1 VGDQAGQELIE
12 DLVDKFDDDWREN
25 HELSDI
31 EHYGHYFL
39 GSVIISHKDGK
50 NFVID
55 GQQRLTT
62 LTLLLIHLNNLQR
75 ERDGRASIDDL
86 IFSDKFGHKSFNL
99 DVDERR
105 ACMDALFV
113 GEVPDENGQPES
125 VQNIIRRFA
134 DIETGF
140 PYGADSPELISFIYW
155 LIENVPVV
163 EITAYSDEDAYTI
176 FETMNDRG
184 LSLRPTDMLK
194 GYLLANIKDP
204 QARILAND
212 KWKRWMEE
220 FRDLGGEGKE
230 EDADFFKAWLRSQHA
245 ETIREGKKGAK
256 PQDYDRIGT
265 EFHRWVRDHHDDL
278 GLEKSADSVAF
289 IDTQMRFYARQYV
302 QVREDGKQERH
313 PFERVYSNWWYGF
326 TMQLPLLLAPLRV
339 TDDGASLTTKI
350 RLMAAYIDIMLARR
364 LWNYRSMAQSTM
376 RYSMFQ
382 LMKDT
387 RRKAPDD
394 LAEIL
399 TKRLEQ
405 ETETFAINDVYRLNQ
420 MNRWS
425 IHHLLARMIEHIE
438 LESGMT
444 ARYPEYCVTSG
455 KLAYEVEHIW
465 ANKPERFI
473 AEFPQPTDFA
483 EYRNRIGALL
493 LLPKS
498 FNASYGA
505 LEYERKLPHYLGQN
519 LLAKSLHPDC
529 YTHNPGFLRF
539 LDASGLPFEPVVDFD
554 KSALEKRQRLY
565 QLLAE
570 RVWNPSRLAAI
581 LEESDA

>member
-1 VGDQAGQELIE
+1 
-12 DLVDKFDDDWREN
+12 
-25 HELSDI
+25 
-31 EHYGHYFL
+31 
-39 GSVIISHKDGK
+39 
-50 NFVID
+50 
-55 GQQRLTT
+55 
-62 LTLLLIHLNNLQR
+62 
-75 ERDGRASIDDL
+75 
-86 IFSDKFGHKSFNL
+86 
-99 DVDERR
+99 
-105 ACMDALFV
+105 
-113 GEVPDENGQPES
+113 
-125 VQNIIRRFA
+125 
-134 DIETGF
+134 
-140 PYGADSPELISFIYW
+140 
-155 LIENVPVV
+155 
-163 EITAYSDEDAYTI
+163 
-176 FETMNDRG
+176 
-184 LSLRPTDMLK
+184 
-194 GYLLANIKDP
+194 
-204 QARILAND
+204 
-212 KWKRWMEE
+212 MEE

-230 EDADFFKAWLRSQHA
+230 EDADFFKAWLCSQHA

-278 GLEKSADSVAF
+278 GLEKSADSV
-289 IDTQMRFYARQYV
+289 
-302 QVREDGKQERH
+302 
-313 PFERVYSNWWYGF
+313 
-326 TMQLPLLLAPLRV
+326 
-339 TDDGASLTTKI
+339 
-350 RLMAAYIDIMLARR
+350 AYIDIMLARR